1 MKQQIKIE
9 QFFNNNGKITQLP
22 QKQRTR
28 IAVLECLSQKF
39 QLNHN
44 YTEKQ
49 VNAVCEQWHTF
60 GDYFLLRR
68 ELVDNNLLTREKD
81 GSRYWRTP
89 KG

>member
-1 MKQQIKIE
+1 MKQQIKIK
-9 QFFNNNGKITQLP
+9 QFFNSEGKVTQLP
-22 QKQRTR
+22 QKQSTR
-28 IAVLECLSQKF
+28 IAVLEYLSQKF
-39 QLNHN
+39 QLKCT
-44 YTEKQ
+44 YTERQ
-49 VNAVCEQWHTF
+49 VNAICEQWHTF